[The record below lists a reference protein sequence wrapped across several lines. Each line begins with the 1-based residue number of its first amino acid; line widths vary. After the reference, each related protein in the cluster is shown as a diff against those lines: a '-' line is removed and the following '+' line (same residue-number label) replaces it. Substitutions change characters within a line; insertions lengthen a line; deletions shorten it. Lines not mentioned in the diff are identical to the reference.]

1 MLRNKALIYV
11 LLLNFLFLSLKW
23 MMSFYESDV
32 TLLTSILINTTDIQY
47 YPLIVSLSELN
58 FNPTFLEYYNDTKII
73 PVPLA
78 SLAVHSIFYKLF
90 NIYSFIILEYIFHSL
105 LIFILFNIIKKIFNS
120 SSIAGIFCVLIY
132 ILIFTLK
139 ALISFVEPEIFY
151 KLYDILNENFGTR
164 TPRPL
169 VTGVFYFGFIY
180 YMMFFEEK
188 INNKL
193 NYNYVLKIAIFF
205 GLLANSFIFL
215 FIHSFIFLL
224 IFLIKISGTKLIEWI
239 RFNYKKIF
247 YFIFLLSF
255 FLLPIV
261 FQSLYG
267 EGDSSSRAGLI
278 TISFEDKF
286 FLIKYYLI
294 SLLRYEFIILFG
306 LTLFFN
312 WYFNKK
318 KILEQYIDKIN
329 IFFLLIMSSILSPFI
344 FFIISPKIISIFH
357 FVNIMLFSF
366 IFYIILSLFCILYLL
381 SKNFNFKN
389 YYSKKIFYI
398 ILPIICLSTFVPLEL
413 NSLLKSK
420 DQRIEI
426 TKLHRFFDKNNL
438 KNTNSKLFTN
448 DLLIMN
454 LWLLNN
460 NTQLVISDAFS
471 NSLSDKKIEF
481 NLLNSLKDFD
491 IGEKQLKGLVSL
503 DKSQVRNK
511 LFMMLFNYKYQA
523 NTLHTFAEL
532 EDYNKIDQDLIIKTS
547 PFRVQMQI
555 LPETEKKRIFHFY
568 KDLEINLDLLPNYA
582 VINNSNS
589 SENFDIKNNK
599 YKEIFKTKNYLVY
612 KRL

>member
-1 MLRNKALIYV
+1 MLVNKPLIFV
-11 LLLNFLFLSLKW
+11 LLLNFIFLSLKW
-23 MMSFYESDV
+23 MMSLYESDV

-247 YFIFLLSF
+247 YFIFLLF
-255 FLLPIV
+255 FFFLPIV

-318 KILEQYIDKIN
+318 KLLEQYIDKIN

-357 FVNIMLFSF
+357 FVNIILFSF

-491 IGEKQLKGLVSL
+491 IGEKQLKELVSL

>member
-1 MLRNKALIYV
+1 MLVNKPLIFV
-11 LLLNFLFLSLKW
+11 LLLNFIFLSLKW
-23 MMSFYESDV
+23 MMSLYESDV

-357 FVNIMLFSF
+357 FVNIILFSF

-398 ILPIICLSTFVPLEL
+398 ILSIICLSTFVPLEL

-491 IGEKQLKGLVSL
+491 IGEKQLKELVSL

>member
-1 MLRNKALIYV
+1 MLLNKPLVFV
-11 LLLNFLFLSLKW
+11 LLLNFFFLSFKW
-23 MMSFYESDV
+23 MMFLYDSEV
-32 TLLTSILINTTDIQY
+32 TLLTSILTNTTDIQY
-47 YPLIVSLSELN
+47 YPLIVSLSEFD
-58 FNPTFLEYYNDTKII
+58 FNPTFLEYYNNAKII

-78 SLAVHSIFYKLF
+78 SLLVHSIFYKLF

-120 SSIAGIFCVLIY
+120 SNVAAIFCILIY
-132 ILIFTLK
+132 ILILSLK
-139 ALISFVEPEIFY
+139 ALSIFIEPEIFY
-151 KLYDILNENFGTR
+151 KLYDVLNENFGTR

-180 YMMFFEEK
+180 YMMFFKEK
-188 INNKL
+188 INNDL
-193 NYNYVLKIAIFF
+193 NYNYVLKIAIFL

-215 FIHSFIFLL
+215 FIHSFTFLL
-224 IFLIKISGTKLIEWI
+224 IFLIKIFGTKLIGWLK
-239 RFNYKKIF
+239 FNYKKFF

-255 FLLPIV
+255 FLLPII

-267 EGDSSSRAGLI
+267 ESDSSSRAGLI
-278 TISFEDKF
+278 QVGFEERF

-294 SLLRYEFIILFG
+294 NLLRFEFIILFG
-306 LTLFFN
+306 LTLYLN

-318 KILEQYIDKIN
+318 RLLNQYIDKIN
-329 IFFLLIMSSILSPFI
+329 IFFLLAISSILSPLA

-357 FVNIMLFSF
+357 FLNIMAFSF
-366 IFYIILSLFCILYLL
+366 IFYIILSFFCILYLL

-389 YYSKKIFYI
+389 YSSNKIFYI
-398 ILPIICLSTFVPLEL
+398 ILPIICLSVFVPLEL
-413 NSLLKSK
+413 RSFSKSK
-420 DQRIEI
+420 DQRVEV
-426 TKLHRFFDKNNL
+426 TKLHKFFNKNNL
-438 KNTNSKLFTN
+438 KNTNLKLFTN

-481 NLLNSLKDFD
+481 NLLNSLKDFN
-491 IGEKQLKGLVSL
+491 IGEKQLKELVSL
-503 DKSQVRNK
+503 EKSQVRNK
-511 LFMMLFNYKYQA
+511 LLMMLFNYKYQA
-523 NTLHTFAEL
+523 NSLYTFTAL
-532 EDYNKIDQDLIIKTS
+532 ENYNKIDQDLITKTS

-555 LPETEKKRIFHFY
+555 LPETEKKRIFNSY
-568 KDLEINLDLLPNYA
+568 QDLEINLDLLPNYV

-589 SENFDIKNNK
+589 FENFDIKNNK
-599 YKEIFKTKNYLVY
+599 YIEIFQTKNFLVY

>member
-1 MLRNKALIYV
+1 M
-11 LLLNFLFLSLKW
+11 SL
-23 MMSFYESDV
+23 YESDV

-318 KILEQYIDKIN
+318 KLLEQYIDKIN

-357 FVNIMLFSF
+357 FVNIILFSF

-398 ILPIICLSTFVPLEL
+398 ILSIICLSTFVPLEL

>member
-1 MLRNKALIYV
+1 MLVNKPLIFV
-11 LLLNFLFLSLKW
+11 LLLNFIFLSLKW
-23 MMSFYESDV
+23 MMSLYESDV

-247 YFIFLLSF
+247 YFIFLLF
-255 FLLPIV
+255 FFFLPIV

-318 KILEQYIDKIN
+318 KLLEQYIDKIN

-491 IGEKQLKGLVSL
+491 IGEKQLKELVSL

>member
-1 MLRNKALIYV
+1 M
-11 LLLNFLFLSLKW
+11 
-23 MMSFYESDV
+23 
-32 TLLTSILINTTDIQY
+32 
-47 YPLIVSLSELN
+47 
-58 FNPTFLEYYNDTKII
+58 
-73 PVPLA
+73 
-78 SLAVHSIFYKLF
+78 
-90 NIYSFIILEYIFHSL
+90 
-105 LIFILFNIIKKIFNS
+105 
-120 SSIAGIFCVLIY
+120 
-132 ILIFTLK
+132 
-139 ALISFVEPEIFY
+139 
-151 KLYDILNENFGTR
+151 
-164 TPRPL
+164 
-169 VTGVFYFGFIY
+169 TGVFYFGFIY

-247 YFIFLLSF
+247 YFIFLLF
-255 FLLPIV
+255 FFFLPIV

-318 KILEQYIDKIN
+318 KLLEQYIDKIN